1 MIYVS
6 TFLFKLPA
14 DFCHDQVSFPLHI
27 SRSLSPLSLPISL
40 SMYQSFYPPCLLCHC
55 ACLFVCILAVSSHAF
70 LCLPTTLTPSL
81 RFFLC
86 LFIALFFPPHDPCL
100 AIKQM
105 YCVSVLLLIVVW
117 LFIIL
122 IFCLCS
128 SSPCSFDVS
137 KLLHKTVNSPL
148 LGTFVTSLPVFR
160 SMCLP
165 FFFSVC
171 LSVCLSVS
179 LSIFFINLFST
190 LRSLQCQR
198 TSIHKN
204 LIISFILRF
213 LVIIILFEPVVFD
226 HDLWYSSHVSSNLV
240 WACHFPVHWVYT
252 LSL

>member
-14 DFCHDQVSFPLHI
+14 DFCHDQVSFPLHL

-40 SMYQSFYPPCLLCHC
+40 SMYPSFYPPCLLCHC

-128 SSPCSFDVS
+128 SSSCSFDVS

-171 LSVCLSVS
+171 LSVCLFVCLSVCLS
-179 LSIFFINLFST
+179 LFLSSSLISFPLSGLFSASVRAST
-190 LRSLQCQR
+190 KTSLYPLFFASWSSSSCLNR
-198 TSIHKN
+198 WS
-204 LIISFILRF
+204 LITTFGT
-213 LVIIILFEPVVFD
+213 V
-226 HDLWYSSHVSSNLV
+226 
-240 WACHFPVHWVYT
+240 AM
-252 LSL
+252 